1 MEAFRTLYEMTL
13 YDDFASSFA
22 TILSY
27 DEESNIK
34 LPTMLLKAILQK
46 ASNSHCF
53 GHFDFHSA
61 LAGKVLAQHVH
72 SSMSITFHRCAFQ
85 PPAKEAFVNGIL
97 SKTDNNSALTGLCFV
112 STLPILF

>member
-1 MEAFRTLYEMTL
+1 MEAFCTLYEMTL

-72 SSMSITFHRCAFQ
+72 R
-85 PPAKEAFVNGIL
+85 V
-97 SKTDNNSALTGLCFV
+97 V
-112 STLPILF
+112 